1 MRAFDQEV
9 ADEIG
14 VLTEPFVHFDAD
26 DDLVVAPAQAGG
38 FESAEG
44 AEEGASDLGG
54 VEPGPRGAVFVEAEA
69 VFGFAARE
77 VVAGVDQTGDL
88 GEPLLDVGRGG
99 LEGGEVNA
107 ADFDIQRAPDGR
119 SAFLFFGDAGDQF
132 GECSQHVAQVALDN

>member
-38 FESAEG
+38 FEAAEG

-54 VEPGPRGAVFVEAEA
+54 VEAGARSAVFVEAKT
-69 VFGFAARE
+69 VLGFAARE
-77 VVAGVDQTGDL
+77 VISGVD
-88 GEPLLDVGRGG
+88 
-99 LEGGEVNA
+99 
-107 ADFDIQRAPDGR
+107 
-119 SAFLFFGDAGDQF
+119 
-132 GECSQHVAQVALDN
+132 